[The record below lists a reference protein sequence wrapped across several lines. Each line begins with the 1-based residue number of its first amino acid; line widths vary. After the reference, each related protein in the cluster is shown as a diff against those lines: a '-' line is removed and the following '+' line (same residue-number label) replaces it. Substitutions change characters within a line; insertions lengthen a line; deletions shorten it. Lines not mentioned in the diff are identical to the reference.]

1 MKAMSLAGRTAY
13 LLGCLCCLPTWLLAP
28 TPQRPADQAA
38 DQNSGRVA
46 AEAAGHEQ
54 TLPTIR
60 VDVNLVNVLCTVKDR
75 KGKLVNTLT
84 KEDFK
89 ISEDGQRQQIR
100 YFSRETNLPLT
111 LGLLVDTSVSQW
123 RLIPAEQ
130 EAAEIFF
137 RRVIGRQDLA
147 FLISFDSE
155 VDLLQDLTGSHVLLR
170 RALDRLRVNAP
181 APATPLPTT
190 QGPFPGLRVGGTHF
204 YDAVYLAARE
214 KLALE
219 VGRKA
224 IVIISDGQDQGSKVK
239 SRKAIEAAHKANVII
254 YGILF
259 YDPRF
264 YGRYGYSGDR
274 TLKKMS
280 KETGGR
286 MIEVRRSK
294 DLSAA
299 FEEISQELRS
309 QYSLGYTSSNPR
321 RDGKFRKLKVKTRG
335 KGLRVHARKGYYA
348 TGEKSP

>member
-1 MKAMSLAGRTAY
+1 MKAVSLAGRIAY
-13 LLGCLCCLPTWLLAP
+13 LLGCLCLLPGWLPAP
-28 TPQRPADQAA
+28 TPERPVDRNA
-38 DQNSGRVA
+38 GRVA
-46 AEAAGHEQ
+46 AATAADEQ

-60 VDVNLVNVLCTVKDR
+60 VDVDVVNVLCTVKDR

-89 ISEDGQRQQIR
+89 IFEDGKRQQIR

-123 RLIPAEQ
+123 RLVPAEQ

-137 RRVIGRQDLA
+137 RRMIGRQDLA

-170 RALDRLRVNAP
+170 RALDRLRVNSP
-181 APATPLPTT
+181 TPATPLPTT
-190 QGPFPGLRVGGTHF
+190 QGPFPGLRVEGTHF

-214 KLALE
+214 KLSRE

-224 IVIISDGQDQGSKVK
+224 IVVISDGQDQGSKVK
-239 SRKAIEAAHKANVII
+239 SRKAIEAAHKAGVII

-264 YGRYGYSGDR
+264 YGRYGYSGNR
-274 TLKKMS
+274 ALKKMS

-286 MIEVRRSK
+286 MIEVRRSR

-321 RDGKFRKLKVKTRG
+321 RDGSFRKLRVKTRG
-335 KGLRVHARKGYYA
+335 KGLRVQARKGYYA

>member
-1 MKAMSLAGRTAY
+1 MKRMSLAGRIAC
-13 LLGCLCCLPTWLLAP
+13 LLSCLCCLPTWLLAP
-28 TPQRPADQAA
+28 TPQRPADR
-38 DQNSGRVA
+38 NSGPVA

-60 VDVNLVNVLCTVKDR
+60 VDVNVVNVLCTVKDR
-75 KGKLVNTLT
+75 KGELVNTLT
-84 KEDFK
+84 KEDFE
-89 ISEDGQRQQIR
+89 IFEDGKRQQIR

-123 RLIPAEQ
+123 RLVPAEQ

-137 RRVIGRQDLA
+137 RRMIGQQDLA

-155 VDLLQDLTGSHVLLR
+155 VDLLQDLTGSNVLLR
-170 RALDRLRVNAP
+170 RALDRLRVNSP
-181 APATPLPTT
+181 TPPTPLPTT

-214 KLALE
+214 KLARE

-224 IVIISDGQDQGSKVK
+224 IVIIGDGQDQGSKVK

-259 YDPRF
+259 YDPQF
-264 YGRYGYSGDR
+264 YGRRGYSGDR
-274 TLKKMS
+274 ALKKMS

-286 MIEVRRSK
+286 VIEVRRSRS
-294 DLSAA
+294 LPAA

-321 RDGKFRKLKVKTRG
+321 RDGRFRKLRVKTRG
-335 KGLRVHARKGYYA
+335 KGLRVQARKGYYA
-348 TGEKSP
+348 TGGKSP